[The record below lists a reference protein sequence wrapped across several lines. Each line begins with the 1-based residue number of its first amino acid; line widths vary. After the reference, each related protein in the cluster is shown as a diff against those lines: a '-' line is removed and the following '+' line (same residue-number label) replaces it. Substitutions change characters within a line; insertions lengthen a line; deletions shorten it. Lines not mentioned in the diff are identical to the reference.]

1 MTHASDRSY
10 SESDSG
16 CIFSSFL
23 AYTLVAKHHLK
34 SLARGF
40 VTEKT
45 LAYSASVVQL
55 AELSIDLPIVQENLS
70 AEQETAI
77 RDEIAAYHRDP
88 GAYISDLTRQQ
99 QRNGQIAKMNPLLE
113 KVALIKENIRLFY
126 DDTLASLI
134 TDLRIFSF
142 SNLFAGAVAF
152 LLALRST
159 TGVQKPVVWF
169 SYIMFVA
176 VIYCSYMY
184 LDQLTFFRILFQLH
198 MGWWYVATLLVV
210 IVGLYL
216 KHGRSRR

>member
-1 MTHASDRSY
+1 
-10 SESDSG
+10 
-16 CIFSSFL
+16 
-23 AYTLVAKHHLK
+23 
-34 SLARGF
+34 
-40 VTEKT
+40 
-45 LAYSASVVQL
+45 
-55 AELSIDLPIVQENLS
+55 
-70 AEQETAI
+70 
-77 RDEIAAYHRDP
+77 
-88 GAYISDLTRQQ
+88 
-99 QRNGQIAKMNPLLE
+99 MNPLLE